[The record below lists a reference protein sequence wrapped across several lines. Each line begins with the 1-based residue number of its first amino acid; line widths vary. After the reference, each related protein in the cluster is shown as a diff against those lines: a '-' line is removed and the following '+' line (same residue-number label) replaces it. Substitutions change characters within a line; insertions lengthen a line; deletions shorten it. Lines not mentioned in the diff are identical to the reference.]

1 MCYKKST
8 GIKKIGLFFIFINWK
23 INWIMDGT
31 GEILIK
37 TMMKNRQL
45 VASNGKC
52 VNTWQRIAFEQI
64 YFWLYCYQQLAQVVI
79 AKLYFRVNGLG
90 ERAVIKQAG
99 STNSKISYKWY
110 QPKMGYIAVF
120 NIKFLIWVAKYSPF
134 SIQFVVIQ
142 RKIHAIK
149 SHYLHLLSWYHQY
162 SVSFHNHNITHILFH
177 LYFLLGSG

>member
-1 MCYKKST
+1 
-8 GIKKIGLFFIFINWK
+8 
-23 INWIMDGT
+23 MDGT

-64 YFWLYCYQQLAQVVI
+64 YFWLHCNQQLAQVII

-90 ERAVIKQAG
+90 ECAVIKQAG
-99 STNSKISYKWY
+99 GSNNCKISHKWY
-110 QPKMGYIAVF
+110 QPKMGYRAVF
-120 NIKFLIWVAKYSPF
+120 YINFLIWVAKYSPF

-149 SHYLHLLSWYHQY
+149 SHYLHLYY
-162 SVSFHNHNITHILFH
+162 YGIVNIQLASIIII
-177 LYFLLGSG
+177 